1 MKSIIIQRGN
11 CLMSNDIKLVTLDNY
26 SWPISFINV
35 IYRYYTANDQ
45 MMFGHLQVIIK
56 KKPKSQQS
64 PENCI
69 FPQDVSIVIK

>member
-1 MKSIIIQRGN
+1 MKSIVIQQGN

-35 IYRYYTANDQ
+35 IYRYVYYTAKDQ

-56 KKPKSQQS
+56 KKQIST
-64 PENCI
+64 
-69 FPQDVSIVIK
+69 VS